1 MDDPTTSAAMEAP
14 PQQQPQ
20 GLQVIL
26 PLEEF
31 AEDLDMRLGRANGN
45 IFHRRPGVDGVHDG
59 QVMVRLKKKRFIV
72 IDYAIEPH
80 DEDVRAASVAPH
92 ISCPPGAGKQK
103 CATPECTKVGVPV
116 LLYDS
121 DPAEPPSLYLRS
133 GLCFTCQRNL
143 NEKRRTQRKRG
154 STSST
159 ASNQGGGRGG
169 NSSSLNGIGNM
180 MVTSDDHNLLYAMGP
195 GTKRFKLGNGNVI
208 ELHQEAIILNKPPID
223 EEGKTVYTHRDG
235 YGFPEIGVDLQS
247 MVSKAANDT
256 DKLIHAVSSATTTS
270 MTGETNTTVGA
281 GQSSAAAEEAAT
293 NAAVDAALSAAG
305 AATTSTTPTATVDP
319 TGGGSGDDITLL
331 YDKAMSSLSKS
342 VYLLTQWKQS
352 WDGAIAA
359 AVAQET
365 AVVGGDA
372 LAEAVAS
379 AAAVAAVAGDDGTSS
394 NMTSLLIAADQ
405 RKGVVKPDPSVETF
419 AV

>member
-1 MDDPTTSAAMEAP
+1 MDS
-14 PQQQPQ
+14 QQPQ

-45 IFHRRPGVDGVHDG
+45 IFHRRPGVEGVHDG

-72 IDYAIEPH
+72 IDYSIEPH
-80 DEDVRAASVAPH
+80 DEDIRAASVAPH

-103 CATPECTKVGVPV
+103 CVTPECTKVGVPV

-159 ASNQGGGRGG
+159 GASQGGGGG
-169 NSSSLNGIGNM
+169 ANGSSLNGIGGNLGM
-180 MVTSDDHNLLYAMGP
+180 ASEDHNLLYAMGP

-208 ELHQEAIILNKPPID
+208 ELHHEAIILNKPPVD
-223 EEGKTVYTHRDG
+223 GEGKAVYTHRDG

-247 MVSKAANDT
+247 MVSKAASDT
-256 DKLIHAVSSATTTS
+256 DNLIHAVSSATTTTLS
-270 MTGETNTTVGA
+270 GETNTTVGA
-281 GQSSAAAEEAAT
+281 TSASAEEAAT

-305 AATTSTTPTATVDP
+305 AAATSSATSDP
-319 TGGGSGDDITLL
+319 THGGGDDISML
-331 YDKAMSSLSKS
+331 YDRAMSSLTKS
-342 VYLLTQWKQS
+342 IYLLTQWKQS

-379 AAAVAAVAGDDGTSS
+379 AAAVAAVAGDDASS
-394 NMTSLLIAADQ
+394 NMTSLLLAADQ
-405 RKGVVKPDPSVETF
+405 RKGVIKPDPTVETF